1 MDRDTFID
9 FYSDMSDEEP
19 EYVLQYLADSGIGI
33 ESIQTRLLEM
43 LARYRTEVARAV
55 ESGCTLT
62 PEELRQ
68 RLLSKRDFA
77 KQASQ
82 EDTGNKTPNAI
93 QEVKSVPKGLC
104 AKKKNPHNHPVE
116 PV

>member
-9 FYSDMSDEEP
+9 FYSDMSDEDP
-19 EYVLQYLADSGIGI
+19 EYIRRYLADQGIDVDAF
-33 ESIQTRLLEM
+33 QNMLLEIV
-43 LARYRTEVARAV
+43 ARYRAELAAMEER
-55 ESGCTLT
+55 GCTLT

-68 RLLSKRDFA
+68 RLLSKGDFA